1 MMAPGLISALQ
12 PDIMDYI
19 AVFAGP
25 QARDL
30 VQESLN
36 GVGNTLNL
44 ELNAHMKY
52 YELHWGIEAQ
62 DQNGEVWT
70 LKPNIPNPM

>member
-1 MMAPGLISALQ
+1 
-12 PDIMDYI
+12 MDYI

-25 QARDL
+25 KARDL

-36 GVGNTLNL
+36 GVGNALNL
-44 ELNAHMKY
+44 ELNAHMTY

-62 DQNGEVWT
+62 DHNGEVRT
-70 LKPNIPNPM
+70 LKPDIPILM

>member
-1 MMAPGLISALQ
+1 
-12 PDIMDYI
+12 MDYI

-36 GVGNTLNL
+36 GVGNALNL
-44 ELNAHMKY
+44 ELNAHMNY

-62 DQNGEVWT
+62 DHNGEVRT
-70 LKPNIPNPM
+70 LKPDRPILM

>member
-1 MMAPGLISALQ
+1 
-12 PDIMDYI
+12 MDYI

-25 QARDL
+25 KARDL

-36 GVGNTLNL
+36 GVGNALNL

-62 DQNGEVWT
+62 DHNGEVRT
-70 LKPNIPNPM
+70 LKPDIPILM